1 MADKKIRVIHF
12 GLGSIGSGI
21 AHVIAARS
29 DFQIVGAIDTDPE
42 KKGKDLGQAVGLNRN
57 LGVKISD
64 DAAKVLKTKADIVV
78 HSTRSY
84 LDQVEPQL
92 TAIIRARHNVVSTC
106 EELAEPWTHAQS
118 ASRLDALAKKNG
130 ITVLGTGINP
140 GFMMDTL
147 PIFLTGLCQEVRGVR
162 VSRIV
167 DASERRQ
174 QLQEKIGTGLTVEEF
189 KMQAAKKEIRHVGL
203 TQSVSLIAR
212 ALGWKL
218 SRIEE
223 TIEPVIAQQLVRT
236 EYFKVPP
243 GRVTGVRQLGYGI
256 KSGQRV
262 IELDLQIS
270 VDAGENLD
278 EMWIDGTPEIHSVVH
293 GVHGDLSTAAIA
305 ANAIR
310 RVVDAEP
317 GLVTMA
323 DLPIISVG

>member
-12 GLGSIGSGI
+12 GLGSIGSGM
-21 AHVIAARS
+21 ARMIAARS
-29 DFQIVGAIDTDPE
+29 DFQIVGAIDIDPD
-42 KKGKDLGQAVGLNRN
+42 KRGKDLGQVVGLNRN

-64 DAAKVLKTKADIVV
+64 DAPKALKTKADIVV
-78 HSTRSY
+78 HSTGSY

-106 EELAEPWTHAQS
+106 EELAEPWTQAKI
-118 ASRLDALAKKNG
+118 ANRLDALAKKNG
-130 ITVLGTGINP
+130 VTVLGTGINP
-140 GFMMDTL
+140 GFIMDTL
-147 PIFLTGLCQEVRGVR
+147 PIFLTGLCQEVKGVR
-162 VSRIV
+162 VSRSV

-189 KMQAAKKEIRHVGL
+189 KVRAGKKEIRHVGL
-203 TQSVSLIAR
+203 AQSVSLIAR
-212 ALGWKL
+212 TLGWKL

-236 EYFKVPP
+236 EYFKVAP

-278 EMWIDGTPEIHSVVH
+278 EVWIDGIPEIRSVVH

-310 RVVDAEP
+310 RVVAAPP
-317 GLVTMA
+317 GLVTMT